1 MIEIAARL
9 DESAAALAH
18 LGAVDRQLAVD
29 VQRGWRAEARTV
41 QHCRPEQTVEIDD
54 VLADE
59 VMQFGA
65 QRPCTIGVDAAL
77 GCCALLRSEERRGG
91 QEGGSTCR
99 SRWMPYH

>member
-9 DESAAALAH
+9 DEVAAALAH
-18 LGAVDRQLAVD
+18 LGAVDRQIAVD

-77 GCCALLRSEERRGG
+77 GCCAWLRIPEFGKDLDRE
-91 QEGGSTCR
+91 STR
-99 SRWMPYH
+99 LNSSH